1 MHASKNHHHH
11 HQRLK
16 HYQNSVEF
24 KKELVEHCLDLIEQ
38 NDHNSLAYLARTC
51 GIPPNLR
58 FIVWPMLLKY
68 HPLVIAPNIMS
79 NTLQFNINYDESNS
93 ANSNNSIKENCKTT
107 NENTKKINK
116 VSVQNA
122 DEGCYISDDEN
133 EDITWEY
140 HKEEK
145 TDDEIKEL
153 IKLDVAK
160 YFMVKYNNLE
170 FDENVITTSIL
181 NFLHK
186 WGKIFKYENGLTWAC
201 LSLCEWVS
209 PVFDPESSE
218 VLVLPGRSFHRN
230 NLNTSQASENSTA
243 AVPDPDGNKGSS
255 PNGPKVS
262 AFNTNTDQDH
272 KSGDAGL
279 NEQHYHHQQQHHHHH
294 HHKHNHRH
302 HTIQNND
309 IYIDLLKEYPLSK
322 ELQDRIHKIRKLHSA
337 RTTHLKFSDLYE
349 RLMLVILHS
358 PDIKTIVENK
368 KSKHNTLYTPLISGG
383 DFNYNHSVFYKI
395 FETCLNELYQPF
407 TDQLINTRNKW
418 LYYWLKFSSVR
429 TFHKVD
435 RGRFWDMLLGW
446 RPNPDNLLFYLKYNN
461 KYSYGHFYS
470 SNVPAS
476 WTVKNGKSAGLVKQE
491 EKIDQQGRDA
501 DNEGSSEQEN
511 DKKSQENAK
520 DSSQQDMSFWD
531 KLFKYCNNNED
542 YFWFPDLA
550 NMKLNKDDADIKIF
564 QELMKRNSLSWEKN
578 GEPTEHHPKLH
589 KLQGIEPHHEKDSL
603 KYPYSILDI
612 HTQQLFIYLS
622 ILQKNEFK
630 LLEFEEA
637 EIVEFLNN
645 VPILGKNDD
654 SMYRNLYSLSHSKS
668 SESEH
673 SGALPHGISLSSP
686 PASDAA
692 PSTFFPTTLS
702 SVLGRQL
709 HPSSSHSK
717 ASSTDDYFG
726 EFSDVDS
733 LDFPNT
739 ADASFYASSTGTPTT
754 LPTLAAVK
762 SQSQAKQHFGE
773 SNTPSRDLDPQQNS
787 FGAADTRKINT
798 RGSSSDNS
806 KKSNNEDLIILEEGE
821 EANREDEEAVSMQ
834 HHHFHQPNLLFSPP
848 PTLPSSPQ
856 TLPLS
861 PVSSVATLPLTRS
874 STAATTSAPSKNKI
888 EMGTDD
894 KLLLSFN
901 EILNTAGDIWRKW
914 LWSELEQNSY

>member
-1 MHASKNHHHH
+1 MSKPYYSKN
-11 HQRLK
+11 
-16 HYQNSVEF
+16 NSSTAVCQF
-24 KKELVEHCLDLIEQ
+24 KKELVEQCLDLIEQ
-38 NDHNSLAYLARTC
+38 NDHNALAYLARTC

-58 FIVWPMLLKY
+58 FIVWPILLKY

-79 NTLQFNINYDESNS
+79 NTLQFNINYEESN
-93 ANSNNSIKENCKTT
+93 TT
-107 NENTKKINK
+107 SSSKSTKENTKSTNKNTKKKHK
-116 VSVQNA
+116 VSAKNA
-122 DEGCYISDDEN
+122 EEGCYTSDEET

-140 HKEEK
+140 HKEEN

-160 YFMVKYNNLE
+160 YFMVKYDNLE
-170 FDENVITTSIL
+170 FDENVITSSIL
-181 NFLHK
+181 KFLHK

-209 PVFDPESSE
+209 PVFDPESNE

-230 NLNTSQASENSTA
+230 NVHTGHSLETNASAISDPQAHKASTPSANT
-243 AVPDPDGNKGSS
+243 
-255 PNGPKVS
+255 
-262 AFNTNTDQDH
+262 AFNQNG
-272 KSGDAGL
+272 KSDEAD
-279 NEQHYHHQQQHHHHH
+279 HHQKHHHHH

-322 ELQDRIHKIRKLHSA
+322 ELQERVQKIRNLHSE
-337 RTTHLKFSDLYE
+337 RTCHLKFSDLYE

-395 FETCLNELYQPF
+395 FEACLNELYQPF

-429 TFHKVD
+429 SFHKVD

-476 WTVKNGKSAGLVKQE
+476 WTVKNENRADLVKQE

-501 DNEGSSEQEN
+501 DNEASSEQEHV
-511 DKKSQENAK
+511 KKSQTNGK
-520 DSSQQDMSFWD
+520 DPPQKGMSFLD

-550 NMKLNKDDADIKIF
+550 NMKLNKDDPDIKIF
-564 QELMKRNSLSWEKN
+564 QELMKKNSLNLEEN
-578 GEPTEHHPKLH
+578 GENKDNVSKLH
-589 KLQGIEPHHEKDSL
+589 NVKGSEPHHEKNSL
-603 KYPYSILDI
+603 KFPYSILDI

-654 SMYRNLYSLSHSKS
+654 SMYKNLFTSSHHSRG

-673 SGALPHGISLSSP
+673 LTASPHGNPFSSP
-686 PASDAA
+686 PAAEALS
-692 PSTFFPTTLS
+692 SNYFPTTLS

-726 EFSDVDS
+726 ELSDVDS
-733 LDFPNT
+733 IDFPNT
-739 ADASFYASSTGTPTT
+739 TEASFYSASTGTPTG
-754 LPTLAAVK
+754 LPTLSALK
-762 SQSQAKQHFGE
+762 SQSQSQQHFGDH
-773 SNTPSRDLDPQQNS
+773 SLCLPKNTPNHN
-787 FGAADTRKINT
+787 AN
-798 RGSSSDNS
+798 SSSDNS
-806 KKSNNEDLIILEEGE
+806 KKSNTEDSIIPEEN
-821 EANREDEEAVSMQ
+821 ASYKDVSKEDEEAVSMQ
-834 HHHFHQPNLLFSPP
+834 HHHFHQSNMFFSPP

-861 PVSSVATLPLTRS
+861 PVSSVATLPLTATTSNLTRS
-874 STAATTSAPSKNKI
+874 GTAATTSGPSKNRI

-901 EILNTAGDIWRKW
+901 EILITAGDIWRKW